1 MIIWKL
7 NICVWAG
14 SAAKTDAAKT
24 DDQRGT
30 AISSIIAECAALIL
44 SDTLFN
50 HSLEARKPMSSKKEV
65 AAKDKVAGQP
75 GEDISWQA
83 QKSAMTR
90 ERILKASINCF
101 VELGYTNVTTAKVAS
116 LAKVS
121 RGAMLHHFPSKTEL
135 IGAAVEY
142 LHDKLL
148 EDYSYRVASIPSS
161 LKGKKRRRAGIDAY
175 WDHLTGDLFV
185 VYHELCVASRT
196 DPELKFILESSQ
208 LAFEKH
214 VLDSNATLF
223 SEWNDRGDRFL
234 LAMDVAKC
242 MMEGM
247 AAGQLMTNR
256 EERVK
261 QLLNYLADRLEEIFE
276 EGEGSAIGRHST
288 NK

>member
-1 MIIWKL
+1 
-7 NICVWAG
+7 
-14 SAAKTDAAKT
+14 
-24 DDQRGT
+24 
-30 AISSIIAECAALIL
+30 
-44 SDTLFN
+44 
-50 HSLEARKPMSSKKEV
+50 MSSKKEI
-65 AAKDKVAGQP
+65 AAKSVKSKD

-90 ERILKASINCF
+90 DRILDAAINCF
-101 VELGYTNVTTAKVAS
+101 IELGYTNVTTAKVAS
-116 LAKVS
+116 SAGVS

-135 IGAAVEY
+135 IQAAVEY

-148 EDYSYRVASIPSS
+148 EDYTARVTSIPPA
-161 LKGKKRRRAGIDAY
+161 LKGSQRRRAGLDAY